1 MGNAG
6 RRRVALV
13 GSAFRFPSTDAD
25 HFWDDLLKGRD
36 LVSSVAPGRWSQ
48 QAFLHPDKASRGS
61 AYTFAAGTLG
71 DVSGFDAGFFG
82 ISPREAA
89 QMDPQQRLLLELSW
103 EAFEDAGI
111 PPGALRG
118 SDCGVY
124 IGIANVDYSMRLAGD
139 LSAVDSAVATGTTS
153 SIAANRL
160 SYFFDLRGPSMAI
173 DTACSSALVAFHQAC
188 RAIASGEIGHALV
201 GGMSLHLHP
210 YGFVI
215 FSKAAMLSR
224 QGRCRAFDAGGDGYV
239 RSEGGG
245 VFLLKDYDTAV
256 ADGDRILAVVAHTHS
271 NTDGYKAGLTV
282 PRAGAQI
289 DLLERAYREAGI
301 APQDIDYIEA
311 HGTGTVVG
319 DPIEAQA
326 LGQALGRK
334 RPAGRPLPIG
344 SVKSNL
350 GHLEAAAGVA
360 GVVKAMYALRHRC
373 IPATMGIERLRPD
386 IPFAELNLEVVTETR
401 DLPATGLLTIG
412 VNSFGFGGANAHVI
426 LQSAPELP
434 ATASP
439 SASTPSGAVPLLISA
454 ASAAGLK
461 AVAASWAR
469 HLKEQ
474 PPRALHDIAH
484 HAIHRREWLPHRAVV
499 WGRTPRTVADALQAF
514 AQGTDSVPP
523 TVHVGVA
530 GSDDHAPAFVYSG
543 NGSQWAG
550 MGRALLKHAV
560 FRAAVRQV
568 DARFRRHAD
577 FSLEDEIAGRNGAA
591 RYERTEIAQPA
602 LFAIQVGVTEMLR
615 HLGIRP
621 AGITGHSV
629 GEVAA
634 AWACG
639 ALSLDDAVSVIHH
652 RSRLQ
657 GATRGRGQM
666 TAVAH
671 DAETI
676 EAWLKDSGHADLLCV
691 AGYNSP
697 RGVTLAGPADALSD
711 FEALLR
717 SRDITHKR
725 LDLDYAFHSQAMDGI
740 AADIIDALP
749 GLQARAAST
758 PFYSTVSGLR
768 ETGEAL
774 DGVYWW
780 RNVRQPVQFEAAIT
794 RMAMDGI
801 RTFIEIGPHPVL
813 RGYLRDIARA
823 HDLSPQVITTLS
835 REHDDVQAILNATSA
850 VMVSGAACDWKRHFP
865 VAGAHVDL
873 PRYPWQRETHWHGH
887 TSESE
892 GLLERQAAHPLLGH
906 PMAQVPLTWENRIDP
921 ALQAM
926 LADHVVD
933 AGVVFPGTGYIELA
947 LAAAREWK
955 PQQAM
960 GVESLEILAPLTL
973 SGDKLRVLRLSID
986 ATDGDLQIRSR
997 EHAGDGE
1004 WTLHATARLLEE
1016 SGHAARPPHLPPPPR
1031 EPDFDEAAHTALTR
1045 SVGLAYGPAFRAI
1058 DVGWVD
1064 GGSVRARFQLPP
1076 ALAADF
1082 DDYLLHPALLDCAFQ
1097 LIIQMKDAEAPLDA
1111 QRLFVPTRIGRV
1123 MHLQPGRPHSAH
1135 ARLLRR
1141 SPHSMLADFT
1151 LYDEL
1156 GHPLAHIDQ
1165 VRFRALRTQ
1174 RARTDTLHHL
1184 VHQLTPCPLPGSA
1197 VAALPLASARCGLAE
1212 AAQRIVAAGMHDRY
1226 TEEIE
1231 PLLDTLCGSYL
1242 LQALRLLGG
1251 GSDNRLDE
1259 LLAGIVHGG
1268 AHDTRCV
1275 DHLLARA
1282 EADGLLSCEDGHW
1295 SWAEETPETT
1305 VDAPQIWHTLIHDYP
1320 DHAQIAHAVGRVG
1333 MRLAPLI
1340 AETDRPVPAT
1350 APAASLAQR
1359 IVDAE
1364 AHRQIGRALHE
1375 LVVEGLDQL
1384 PSGQRLRVM
1393 EIHGAAPL
1401 FAADLCAALDFNRA
1415 DCTLVG
1421 LDAALDD
1428 NSSLRSRHPALR
1440 AGTIPGNEEL
1450 VAVGTQQ
1457 LVVMSLAFDTAEQA
1471 ERAWNHALRS
1481 LAPQGLLVLLGHQPA
1496 RWMDFVHGANPAWW
1510 AADGQS
1516 SQRSAAAWKSR
1527 LQQAGLEAAEALPLC
1542 ANPHSGA
1549 FLLVARQPACAEPV
1563 APTLPAA
1570 ARHWII
1576 LADRDGD
1583 SGVLA
1588 RRLADQFAESRQ
1600 RATLLERP
1608 DEETLAATLR
1618 SDVERHGHVDGVIHM
1633 AGLSGDGDAVDAQV
1647 YRCGLVTSLMRSC
1660 EALGVNAPVWMLTH
1674 AALAGLLDNA
1684 QAAPSPDAALWGFTR
1699 SLANEA
1705 AAQAIRLIDLE
1716 SLAPGEH
1723 LLQALLREFEQP
1735 DAEDEIVLAGDGA
1748 RHAVRMQPRAVPPT
1762 LAPAPGTVQRLGLEA
1777 PGQLRYLRWETQQLP
1792 PPGPGEI
1799 EVEVHAT
1806 GLNFRDVMYALGLLP
1821 DEAIENGFA
1830 GPTLGLEFAGTVRRV
1845 GAEVSGHAPGDA
1857 VMGFGPASFSTRV
1870 ITRPDAIAP
1879 VPLGLSCEAAATI
1892 PSAFFTAYYA
1902 LHHQARLSEG
1912 ESVLIHGAAGG
1923 VGLAAIQIAR
1933 WCGAQIFVTAG
1944 AEEKRDFL
1952 SLLGVQ
1958 HILDSRSLSFADDVM
1973 RLTGGQGV
1981 DMVLNSIAGEA
1992 AHRSLGVLKPFGRFI
2007 ELGKRDFYENTRIGL
2022 RPFRNNITYFGVDA
2036 DQLMQEKPALTRRL
2050 YAEVMAL
2057 FAEGVLHA
2065 LPYQAFEADDC
2076 VDAFRFMQQAKQIG
2090 KVVVTYRNGVHAV
2103 APPKPVAA
2111 PLALKADATYLV
2123 SGGLSGFGLRTARWL
2138 AQHGAN
2144 HLVLLGRRGLVG
2156 AEAHEAVAELRQ
2168 QGIEVFAGACDVTQ
2182 ADAVAAL
2189 LREIAASMP
2198 PLKGVVHAAT
2208 VIHDGL
2214 VRNLDDSQIRAV
2226 LEPKMRGAW
2235 NLHLATRDLAL
2246 DLFVLYSSATAMFG
2260 NPGQAS
2266 YVGANL
2272 WLDALARHRRA
2283 LGLPATAVLWGAIDD
2298 VGFLA
2303 RNEELKEA
2311 MQSRMGGNA
2320 LTADRAL
2327 QQLETM
2333 LLEGRSG
2340 EAVLELDWHAIRRF
2354 LSTAQAPKFAR
2365 LSALGAD
2372 GERHD
2377 EQALDVP
2384 QMLRVLPDAELLNAF
2399 IDILGQQ
2406 LGEVLRVSADR
2417 IDPQRP
2423 LSEMGLDSLM
2433 GLELILALESR
2444 FGVRLPTMALSE
2456 YPTVTRLAERLM
2468 ALLRKG
2474 EPRDED
2480 GLPGQIRQVV
2490 DQHVT
2495 ELSAEQ
2501 KAALSTQIRD
2511 DLDRNTRRII
2521 HG

>member
-1 MGNAG
+1 MGNRG
-6 RRRVALV
+6 SRRVAVV
-13 GSAFRFPSTDAD
+13 GSAFRFPSTDAGS
-25 HFWDDLLKGRD
+25 FWDDLLKGRD

-48 QAFLHPDKASRGS
+48 GAFLHPDKASRGS
-61 AYTFAAGTLG
+61 AYTFAAGSLG
-71 DVSGFDAGFFG
+71 NVSGFDAGFFG

-89 QMDPQQRLLLELSW
+89 QMDPQQRLLLELAW

-111 PPGALRG
+111 APAALRG

-124 IGIANVDYSMRLAGD
+124 IGIANVDYSMRLSGD
-139 LSAVDSAVATGTTS
+139 LAAVDSAVATGTTS

-188 RAIASGEIGHALV
+188 RAIASGEIGSALV

-215 FSKAAMLSR
+215 FSKASMLSR
-224 QGRCRAFDAGGDGYV
+224 RGRCRAFDADGDGYV

-245 VFLLKDYDTAV
+245 IFLLKDYDTAV

-282 PRAGAQI
+282 PRAGAQV

-301 APQDIDYIEA
+301 APADIDYIEA

-334 RPAGRPLPIG
+334 RPAGKPLPIG
-344 SVKSNL
+344 SIKSNL

-360 GVVKAMYALRHRC
+360 GVVKAIHALRHRC
-373 IPATMGIERLRPD
+373 IPATMGIRKLRPD
-386 IPFAELNLEVVTETR
+386 IPFAELNLEVVTENR
-401 DLPATGLLTIG
+401 ALPATGTLTIG

-426 LQSAPELP
+426 LQNAPDMAPAPP
-434 ATASP
+434 ATVT
-439 SASTPSGAVPLLISA
+439 TPTGAVPLLISA
-454 ASAAGLK
+454 ASANGLK
-461 AVAASWAR
+461 AVAAEWAE
-469 HLKEQ
+469 HLKTQ
-474 PPRALHDIAH
+474 PAHALHDIAY

-499 WGRTPRTVADALQAF
+499 WGRTPRLVAESLQAY
-514 AQGTDSVPP
+514 AQSADDKPP
-523 TVHVGVA
+523 PAVHVGTS
-530 GSDDHAPAFVYSG
+530 GSDTNAPAFVYSG
-543 NGSQWAG
+543 NGSQWVG
-550 MGRALLKHAV
+550 MGRALLKHPV

-577 FSLEDEIAGRNGAA
+577 FSLEAELSGRNGSH

-602 LFAIQVGVTEMLR
+602 LFALQVGITEMLR
-615 HLGIRP
+615 HLGVRP
-621 AGITGHSV
+621 SGITGHSV

-634 AWACG
+634 AWASG
-639 ALSLDDAVSVIHH
+639 ALTLDDAVSVIFH

-657 GATRGRGQM
+657 GGTKGRGQM
-666 TAVAH
+666 TAVAQ
-671 DAETI
+671 DPETV
-676 EAWLKDSGHADLLCV
+676 EQWLKESGQVGLVCV

-697 RGVTLAGPADALSD
+697 RGVTLAGPADHLAD
-711 FEALLR
+711 FEATLR
-717 SRDITHKR
+717 ARGITHKR
-725 LDLDYAFHSQAMDGI
+725 LDLDYAFHSDAMDAI
-740 AADIIDALP
+740 ASDVIDALP
-749 GLQARAAST
+749 GLHPKVAST
-758 PFYSTVSGLR
+758 PFYSTVSGMR
-768 ETGEAL
+768 ESGETL

-780 RNVRQPVQFEAAIT
+780 RNVRQPVQFETAIA

-823 HDLSPQVITTLS
+823 HDLAPQVITTLS
-835 REHDDVQAILNATSA
+835 REHDDVQAILNASSA

-865 VAGAHVDL
+865 VVGGHVDL
-873 PRYPWQRETHWHGH
+873 PRYPWQREVHWHVR

-892 GLLERQAAHPLLGH
+892 GLLDRHAAHPLLGSAL
-906 PMAQVPLTWENRIDP
+906 AQQPLTWENRIDP
-921 ALQAM
+921 ALQPL

-933 AGVVFPGTGYIELA
+933 AGVVFPGTAYIELA

-960 GVESLEILAPLTL
+960 GIESLEILAPLNL
-973 SGDKLRVLRLSID
+973 PADKLRVLRVSLD
-986 ATDGDLQIRSR
+986 PADGRLQMRSR
-997 EHAGDGE
+997 EHTGDGE
-1004 WTLHATARLLEE
+1004 WTLHATARLIEE
-1016 SGHAARPPHLPPPPR
+1016 SGHATPPSRTPAATR
-1031 EPDFDEAAHTALTR
+1031 APDFIEAAHTALTR
-1045 SVGLAYGPAFRAI
+1045 SVGLDYGPAFRAI

-1064 GGSVRARFQLPP
+1064 GGSVRARFKLPE
-1076 ALAADF
+1076 ALIGDV

-1097 LIIQMKDAEAPLDA
+1097 LIIQMKDADAPVDH
-1111 QRLFVPTRIGRV
+1111 QRLFVPTGIGRV

-1151 LYDEL
+1151 LYDEF
-1156 GHPLAHIDQ
+1156 GAPIAHIDQ

-1174 RARTDTLHHL
+1174 KARAHTVHHL
-1184 VHQLTPCPLPGSA
+1184 VHELTPCPLPGTET
-1197 VAALPLASARCGLAE
+1197 AALPHAVARAGLAE

-1226 TEEIE
+1226 TQEIE
-1231 PLLDTLCGSYL
+1231 PLLDALCSRYL
-1242 LQALRLLGG
+1242 FEALHGLG
-1251 GSDNRLDE
+1251 E
-1259 LLAGIVHGG
+1259 LPTRA
-1268 AHDTRCV
+1268 AHKTRYV

-1282 EADGLLSCEDGHW
+1282 ESDGLLVR
-1295 SWAEETPETT
+1295 EETSWRRAEATE
-1305 VDAPQIWHTLIHDYP
+1305 VAIDAPQIWHTLVHDYP
-1320 DHAQIAHAVGRVG
+1320 DHAQIAHAVGRIG
-1333 MRLAPLI
+1333 LRLAQLI
-1340 AETDRPVPAT
+1340 AEPDRPLPDMAAA
-1350 APAASLAQR
+1350 APLAQR

-1364 AHRQIGRALHE
+1364 AHRQIGQALHE
-1375 LVVEGLDQL
+1375 LVLETLGEL
-1384 PSGQRLRVM
+1384 PGGQRLRVM
-1393 EIHGAAPL
+1393 EIHGGAPL
-1401 FAADLCAALDFNRA
+1401 FAADLCSALDFNRA
-1415 DCTLVG
+1415 DCSVIG
-1421 LDAALDD
+1421 LDNALDE
-1428 NSSLRSRHPALR
+1428 NSSLRSRHPALITG
-1440 AGTIPGNEEL
+1440 AIPGDEAL
-1450 VAVGTQQ
+1450 AAPGTQQ
-1457 LVVMSLAFDTAEQA
+1457 LVVMSLAFDSAEQA
-1471 ERAWNHALRS
+1471 ERALTYALRS

-1510 AADGQS
+1510 PVDGSAPQRNAAGWKARLVQS
-1516 SQRSAAAWKSR
+1516 
-1527 LQQAGLEAAEALPLC
+1527 GLEAAESLPLC
-1542 ANPHSGA
+1542 ADPHSGA
-1549 FLLVARQPACAEPV
+1549 FVLLGRQPARAE
-1563 APTLPAA
+1563 PAA
-1570 ARHWII
+1570 AARPAASRHWII

-1583 SGVLA
+1583 SGVFA
-1588 RRLADQFAESRQ
+1588 RRLADQLAEARQ
-1600 RATLLERP
+1600 RATLLEQP

-1618 SDVERHGHVDGVIHM
+1618 SDLQRHGQIDGVIHL
-1633 AGLSGDGDAVDAQV
+1633 AGMNGVGDAVDAQV

-1660 EALGVNAPVWMLTH
+1660 ESLGLSAPIWMLTH
-1674 AALAGLLDNA
+1674 AAMNGLLAGANPSL
-1684 QAAPSPDAALWGFTR
+1684 SPDAALWGFAR
-1699 SLANEA
+1699 SLINEVPGS
-1705 AAQAIRLIDLE
+1705 AIRLIDLE
-1716 SLAPGEH
+1716 SLTPGDS
-1723 LLQALLREFEQP
+1723 LLQALMRELDRP
-1735 DAEDEIVLAGDGA
+1735 DAEDEVVLGGDGA
-1748 RHAVRMQPRAVPPT
+1748 RYAMRMQPRAEPIT
-1762 LAPAPGTVQRLGLEA
+1762 TSCAAGAVQRLVLEA
-1777 PGQLRYLRWETQQLP
+1777 PGQLRNLRWETHTLP

-1821 DEAIENGFA
+1821 DEAIEGGFA

-1845 GAEVSGHAPGDA
+1845 GADVVGHAPGDA

-1870 ITRPDAIAP
+1870 ITRPDAIAA

-1902 LHHQARLSEG
+1902 LHHQARLCEG

-1944 AEEKRDFL
+1944 AQEKRDFL
-1952 SLLGVQ
+1952 QLLGVQ

-1973 RLTGGQGV
+1973 TITGGRGIDV
-1981 DMVLNSIAGEA
+1981 VLNSIAGEA

-2007 ELGKRDFYENTRIGL
+2007 ELGKRDFYENTRMGL

-2036 DQLMQEKPALTRRL
+2036 DQLMKERPTLTKQL

-2090 KVVVTYRNGVHAV
+2090 KVVVTYRHSVHAV
-2103 APPKPVAA
+2103 ATPPAAKPPV
-2111 PLALKADATYLV
+2111 LALDANATYLV
-2123 SGGLSGFGLRTARWL
+2123 SGGLSGFGLRTAQWL
-2138 AQHGAN
+2138 VRQGAR
-2144 HLVLLGRRGLVG
+2144 HLVLLGRRGL
-2156 AEAHEAVAELRQ
+2156 ATDEARTVVAELEQ
-2168 QGIEVFAGACDVTQ
+2168 QDIEVFACACDVTQ
-2182 ADAVAAL
+2182 AAPLADL
-2189 LREIAASMP
+2189 MREIASTMP
-2198 PLKGVVHAAT
+2198 PLKGVVHAAA

-2246 DLFVLYSSATAMFG
+2246 DHFVLYSSATAMFG
-2260 NPGQAS
+2260 NPGQSS

-2283 LGLPATAVLWGAIDD
+2283 MGLPATAVLWGAIDD

-2303 RNEELKEA
+2303 RNEELKDA
-2311 MQSRMGGNA
+2311 MQDRMGGHA
-2320 LTADRAL
+2320 LPADTAL
-2327 QQLETM
+2327 QM
-2333 LLEGRSG
+2333 LATLLQGDRSG
-2340 EAVLELDWHAIRRF
+2340 EAVLEVEWRAIKRF
-2354 LSTAQAPKFAR
+2354 LASAEAPKFER
-2365 LSALGAD
+2365 LAALASERD
-2372 GERHD
+2372 GSD
-2377 EQALDVP
+2377 EQAFDVP
-2384 QMLRVLPDAELLNAF
+2384 QMLRVLPDAELLSAF
-2399 IDILGQQ
+2399 IGILGQQ
-2406 LGEVLRVSADR
+2406 LGEVLRVPADR
-2417 IDPQRP
+2417 IDPQRA
-2423 LSEMGLDSLM
+2423 LGEMGLDSLM
-2433 GLELILALESR
+2433 GLELIMALESR
-2444 FGVRLPTMALSE
+2444 FGVRLPAMALSE

-2474 EPRDED
+2474 EPGGDED
-2480 GLPGQIRQVV
+2480 SGLSSQIKQVV

-2495 ELSAEQ
+2495 EMSAEQ
-2501 KAALSTQIRD
+2501 KATLSTQIRD
-2511 DLDRNTRRII
+2511 DLDRQTRRII